1 MTKDALRKLYLQKRQ
16 ALTEADYAQL
26 NFQLYQNFF
35 FNVDLSFINV
45 LHTFLPLQKNK
56 EPDTW
61 IIVDRIRREF
71 PHVRLVVPRIE
82 ASSGT
87 LENIFFEGLHQIEKN
102 KWDIPEP
109 KQGVPA
115 ASEKI
120 DMVLVPLLACD
131 ERGQRVGYGKGFY
144 DKFLATCR
152 PDCKTVGISFFEPVE
167 RIDDVNALDVPLQ
180 HCLTPTAFHTFA

>member
-1 MTKDALRKLYLQKRQ
+1 MTKDALRKQYLQKRL
-16 ALTEADYAQL
+16 ALSEAEYAQL
-26 NFQLYQNFF
+26 TFQLYQNFF
-35 FNVDLSFINV
+35 FSVDLSFINV

-71 PHVRLVVPRIE
+71 PNVRLVVPRIE
-82 ASSGT
+82 PSSGT
-87 LENIFFEGLHQIEKN
+87 LENIFFEGLHQLEKN

-115 ASEKI
+115 APEKI

-144 DKFLATCR
+144 DKFLSTCR

-167 RIDDVNALDVPLQ
+167 RIDDVNAFDVPLH
-180 HCLTPTAFHTFA
+180 HCLTPATFHTFA